1 MKEHLLTI
9 FTAYLLDLIIGD
21 PQWSWHPVRLMGR
34 LIEKMEH
41 KLNTDKINRVFS
53 GLILVVLTVG
63 ITMFCIWLILKLAK
77 AIQPILYHILCA
89 ALIYFSL
96 SIKSLAVE
104 ANKVYTALKNKD
116 IPEARRNLSLIVG
129 RDTERLEESEI
140 IRATV
145 ETVAESTMDGII
157 APLFYAC
164 LGGPLGSWAY
174 KAVNTLDSMV
184 GYRNKRFIEFG
195 KVSAKLD
202 GLANLIPA
210 KITCFLISVSS
221 LFFRKDWLNSVKW
234 GLKYAFKGQEFN
246 SIATEAAMAGA
257 LKIRL
262 GGLNFYNSIP
272 VTKPLIGDEIHPL
285 SIKHIQESIHI
296 AYLSSAL
303 MLALGATLLY
313 TLGGV
318 IL

>member
-63 ITMFCIWLILKLAK
+63 ITIFCIWLILKLAK
-77 AIQPILYHILCA
+77 AIQPILYHIICTV
-89 ALIYFSL
+89 LIYFSL

-104 ANKVYTALKNKD
+104 ANKVYSALKNKN

-129 RDTERLEESEI
+129 RDTDTLAESAI

-145 ETVAESTMDGII
+145 ETVAESSMDGII

-164 LGGPLGSWAY
+164 LAGPIGAWTY
-174 KAVNTLDSMV
+174 KAINTLDSMV
-184 GYRNKRFIEFG
+184 GYKNERFREFG

-246 SIATEAAMAGA
+246 STATEAAMAGA

-262 GGLNFYNSIP
+262 GGLNFYNSVP
-272 VTKPLIGDEIHPL
+272 VNKPFIGDEIHPL
-285 SIKHIQESIHI
+285 AIKHIRDSIQI
-296 AYLSSAL
+296 AYVSSAL
-303 MLALGATLLY
+303 MLILETTLLY
-313 TLGGV
+313 GLGG
-318 IL
+318 L